1 MKILEVQKDILLGY
15 RIVSQSGD
23 DLVTLAGGELVDA
36 TIDKEASYK
45 GNGLYLG
52 TTTKFVVDYYSGLS
66 DLSDVMLTYSF
77 DTDDVLSGDPTA
89 KDGEIT
95 VRKATLKRVTPIS
108 EDA

>member
-1 MKILEVQKDILLGY
+1 MKILEIQKDILFGY

-23 DLVTLAGGELVDA
+23 DLVTLAGGELVDP
-36 TIDKEASYK
+36 TIDKETSYK

-52 TTTKFVVDYYSGLS
+52 ATKKFTLDYYTGLS

-89 KDGEIT
+89 QDGEIT
-95 VRKATLKRVTPIS
+95 VSKATLKRVTPIS
-108 EDA
+108 GDA